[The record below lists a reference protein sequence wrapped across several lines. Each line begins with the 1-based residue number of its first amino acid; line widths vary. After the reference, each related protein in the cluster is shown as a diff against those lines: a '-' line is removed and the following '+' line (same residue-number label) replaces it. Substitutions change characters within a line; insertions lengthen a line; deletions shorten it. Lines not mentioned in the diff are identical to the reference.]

1 MSTHSTTLGADVSAT
16 VAIVLALIAL
26 GLTALSLNISRLRLK
41 HKVSF
46 GDGGHKDL
54 LVAVRAHGNAL
65 EQSMLFAVL
74 LLAAAVLGASSAAVI
89 TGCCSIFVAAR
100 IIHAAAMFGR
110 WLKLRQLAHLATLAA
125 QTVLAL
131 SILYSLLAQ

>member
-1 MSTHSTTLGADVSAT
+1 MQANPVALGADVSTT
-16 VAIVLALIAL
+16 VAVVLALIAL

-74 LLAAAVLGASSAAVI
+74 LLAAALPGTASTAMV
-89 TGCCSIFVAAR
+89 TGCCTLFLAAR
-100 IIHAAAMFGR
+100 VIHAAAMFGR

-125 QTVLAL
+125 QTALAL
-131 SILYSLLAQ
+131 SILYTLLLR